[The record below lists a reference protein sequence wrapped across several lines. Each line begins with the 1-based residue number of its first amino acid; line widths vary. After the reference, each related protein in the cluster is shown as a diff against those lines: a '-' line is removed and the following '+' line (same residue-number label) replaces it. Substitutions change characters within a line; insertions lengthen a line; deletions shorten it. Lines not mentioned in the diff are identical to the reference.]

1 MPNRIVAWGSAPLP
15 GRMVIAPAIEW
26 RTGFPYASVDAA
38 RRYFGAPNT
47 GRFPA
52 FMALD
57 LLAYRAFDIH
67 HHLVDLGA
75 QVFNVTRHF
84 NPRDVRPVN
93 TTPFADR
100 FTNSVGAT
108 VDGYMMV
115 KWD

>member
-1 MPNRIVAWGSAPLP
+1 MNGAETTSH
-15 GRMVIAPAIEW
+15 
-26 RTGFPYASVDAA
+26 GFPYASVDAY
-38 RRYFGAPNT
+38 RRYDRAPNT

-52 FMALD
+52 FVALD
-57 LLAYRAFDIH
+57 ALVYRTFDIH

-75 QVFNVTRHF
+75 QIFNITRHV

-93 TTPFADR
+93 TTPSFDR
-100 FTNSVGAT
+100 FTNSVGVT